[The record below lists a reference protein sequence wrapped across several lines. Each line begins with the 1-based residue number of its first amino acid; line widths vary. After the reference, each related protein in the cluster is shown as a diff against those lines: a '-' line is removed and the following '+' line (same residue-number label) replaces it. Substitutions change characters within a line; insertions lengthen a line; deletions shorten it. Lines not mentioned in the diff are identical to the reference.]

1 MWWRETRDEADSF
14 VLLSSVCYSETSLV
28 SVLDACE
35 NRNFI
40 PFPGVFLNVILSIL
54 CREAVMTR
62 RPKGWVSTLSRW
74 SFRGG
79 PNVPSATE
87 TGFSSSIR
95 PREHSQHHRPSIQTL
110 FPASHP
116 QNKAGE
122 LDSQKAWG
130 LRRPCARLRQRP
142 RLAGGAAGSLTRNS

>member
-1 MWWRETRDEADSF
+1 MSEMWRETRDEADSF

-79 PNVPSATE
+79 GAQCP
-87 TGFSSSIR
+87 
-95 PREHSQHHRPSIQTL
+95 
-110 FPASHP
+110 
-116 QNKAGE
+116 
-122 LDSQKAWG
+122 
-130 LRRPCARLRQRP
+130 
-142 RLAGGAAGSLTRNS
+142 LAD